1 MSDPEQDISV
11 LGKRA
16 RNENNEAASNAEDVK
31 GAPSPTVDDD
41 DDGDDVGPMPM
52 PIEAGEGSMKKKR
65 KGVSVTMF

>member
-16 RNENNEAASNAEDVK
+16 RNEIKEAASNAEDVK

-52 PIEAGEGSMKKKR
+52 PIEAGEGGMKKKR